1 MSNFFLSFF
10 TSAYNYYSGRLA
22 IVVRTDY
29 PDIQDSAAWTQ
40 AECFTPASVMKYAA
54 NTAFKL

>member
-29 PDIQDSAAWTQ
+29 PDIQLHGH
-40 AECFTPASVMKYAA
+40 
-54 NTAFKL
+54 KLNVSHLHL